1 MRSTA
6 GISTTTLGSCD
17 AVYVVWYTWG
27 ATMPHCGRVKRNN
40 RFCGHFVQKTAISCI
55 PGSYEL
61 ACVVLSPSNSP
72 WTSPVPNTKNLF
84 SS

>member
-6 GISTTTLGSCD
+6 GISTTTPGSCD

-40 RFCGHFVQKTAISCI
+40 RFCGHFVHKTAISCI
-55 PGSYEL
+55 AGIFTL
-61 ACVVLSPSNSP
+61 ACVVPSP
-72 WTSPVPNTKNLF
+72 
-84 SS
+84 